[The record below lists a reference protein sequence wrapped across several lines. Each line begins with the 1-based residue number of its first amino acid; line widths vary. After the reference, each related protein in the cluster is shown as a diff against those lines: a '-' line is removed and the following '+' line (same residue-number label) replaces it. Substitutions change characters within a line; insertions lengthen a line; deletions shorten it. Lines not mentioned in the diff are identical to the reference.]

1 MTKKPAPTVTEFVTA
16 AYVAPKRART
26 TEIAPA
32 DRSKPKSTP
41 RPRRAIKF
49 VPMEELM
56 LADLEAHSNFVSLP
70 AEEIERIAQIFGLS
84 SEDVAALYARR

>member
-1 MTKKPAPTVTEFVTA
+1 MTKKPAPTVTDFVTA

-32 DRSKPKSTP
+32 DRKPRAP
-41 RPRRAIKF
+41 RAKRSIKF
-49 VPMEELM
+49 IPMEELM
-56 LADLEAHSNFVSLP
+56 LADLEANSNLVSLP
-70 AEEIERIAQIFGLS
+70 SEEIERLAQIFGLS